1 MRDEYF
7 LIRGEYHEFYHPD
20 GIRAI
25 RMRSARYPPQGFVEF
40 VEFVFSKIKRQI
52 LPDSNKNYSAHAKK
66 YVPNNLK
73 YVPNNFSY
81 IPCSFAF
88 QTFFVPND

>member
-25 RMRSARYPPQGFVEF
+25 AYATFGSYAISKVPPPARIRGIRGIRV
-40 VEFVFSKIKRQI
+40 
-52 LPDSNKNYSAHAKK
+52 L
-66 YVPNNLK
+66 
-73 YVPNNFSY
+73 
-81 IPCSFAF
+81 
-88 QTFFVPND
+88 

>member
-25 RMRSARYPPQGFVEF
+25 RMRSARYPTPARIRGIRGIRV
-40 VEFVFSKIKRQI
+40 
-52 LPDSNKNYSAHAKK
+52 L
-66 YVPNNLK
+66 
-73 YVPNNFSY
+73 
-81 IPCSFAF
+81 
-88 QTFFVPND
+88 